1 MKTRYYVSIIAICI
15 LPLLVVAF
23 AELREQSIRGTHVP
37 TLAEMLVGGTQELA
51 LTKATGNWQYK
62 SKEIEKSQQK
72 VALGGTIPTAYDNF
86 NSVES
91 FRIQTAASH
100 MYNESLTGKFTGF
113 DHQFNVRDG
122 KVNKPGTIFNCN
134 FYPRRMSSSPHHPKP
149 KKVGGFKAK
158 IKNGQIKFLYQVP
171 KGKEAGMMVQTHFYG
186 FIQSCRTQDW
196 FKGYTKERIEGEAQ
210 VILAAGS
217 EVSYGEANCR
227 VKVGKSA
234 GKTTLLKKK

>member
-1 MKTRYYVSIIAICI
+1 MKTHYYVSIIAICI

-23 AELREQSIRGTHVP
+23 AELREQNIRGTHVP

-51 LTKATGNWQYK
+51 LTKATSNWKYK
-62 SKEIEKSQQK
+62 SKEAEDSQQQ
-72 VALGGTIPTAYDNF
+72 VALGGTVPTAYDDF
-86 NSVES
+86 NSIGS

-100 MYNESLTGKFTGF
+100 TYHESLTGEFTGF
-113 DHQFNVRDG
+113 DHQFNVNEG
-122 KVNKPGTIFNCN
+122 KVNKPGTVFNCN
-134 FYPRRMSSSPHHPKP
+134 FYPPTVLSSPHHHRP

-158 IKNGQIKFLYQVP
+158 IKNGQIKFLYQIP
-171 KGKEAGMMVQTHFYG
+171 KGNEAGMMVETGRYEYV
-186 FIQSCRTQDW
+186 QSCRTQDW
-196 FKGYTKERIEGEAQ
+196 FKSYTRERVEGEAQ